1 MKNMKSINFDAKY
14 VRRILSGE
22 KRTTIRKGIKIV
34 EPNSE
39 VVLTTDGGE
48 FGKAIVRKAI
58 VKRISELNEEEAKL
72 DGFSSKDELL
82 KDLRRIYGSV
92 DEDDI
97 VTVIYFD
104 VLSE

>member
-1 MKNMKSINFDAKY
+1 
-14 VRRILSGE
+14 
-22 KRTTIRKGIKIV
+22 
-34 EPNSE
+34 
-39 VVLTTDGGE
+39 
-48 FGKAIVRKAI
+48 
-58 VKRISELNEEEAKL
+58 
-72 DGFSSKDELL
+72 LL